1 MVVDPSA
8 VRQGR
13 AGSQRP
19 QRDEMHQSGGQRR
32 NWFWNSPRR
41 LCKNDGVR
49 VVLLAER
56 RIQLKHAN
64 PIGWACLGIAKSYL
78 GNPEAGFHHTL
89 LPRVI
94 ADRHRSG
101 IRSTRWAAL
110 RRDVVAGGTGL

>member
-1 MVVDPSA
+1 
-8 VRQGR
+8 
-13 AGSQRP
+13 
-19 QRDEMHQSGGQRR
+19 
-32 NWFWNSPRR
+32 
-41 LCKNDGVR
+41 
-49 VVLLAER
+49 VLLAEL

-110 RRDVVAGGTGL
+110 RRDVVAGGTGLKTLHCFTDQFRSELSVRASL